1 MELQEQIKKIQ
12 QNKALVQQLM
22 TSPDGQRLLAM
33 LTKDGGGQLNQA
45 AAAAAKGNTADIVHM
60 LAKVMQSEEG
70 AKLVHKINDQ
80 INWPRCSPRKT
91 RLKFPPTKKHRRR
104 LRHLHS
110 SPRRR
115 AAEVRYR
122 ISLRCWAGWI

>member
-12 QNKALVQQLM
+12 QNKARVQQLM

-80 INWPRCSPRKT
+80 IN
-91 RLKFPPTKKHRRR
+91 
-104 LRHLHS
+104 
-110 SPRRR
+110 
-115 AAEVRYR
+115 
-122 ISLRCWAGWI
+122 

>member
-45 AAAAAKGNTADIVHM
+45 AAAAAKGNTSDIVHM

-80 INWPRCSPRKT
+80 IN
-91 RLKFPPTKKHRRR
+91 
-104 LRHLHS
+104 
-110 SPRRR
+110 
-115 AAEVRYR
+115 
-122 ISLRCWAGWI
+122 